1 MSDHGPVTVRIGE
14 TPYLTSIRAG
24 MHELVADEP
33 GSLGG
38 ADEGPD
44 PYGLLLGSL
53 GACKAITATMYARR
67 KGWALRAVEL
77 ELSHTR
83 EGDHERIDVTVR
95 FEGDLT
101 GEQRERLMV
110 IAGKCPVEKT
120 ITGDLRVHA
129 TPG

>member
-14 TPYLTSIRAG
+14 IPYLTSIRAG
-24 MHELVADEP
+24 AHELVGDEP

-38 ADEGPD
+38 GDEGPD

-67 KGWALRAVEL
+67 KGWALTGVEL

-83 EGDHERIDVTVR
+83 GADHERIDVQVR

-101 GEQRERLMV
+101 DEQRERLAV

-120 ITGDLRVHA
+120 ITGDLRINVTTA
-129 TPG
+129 